1 MIAAESLAGPW
12 FECPRP
18 VGLGTAEQLPPL
30 LKVSAMAVSFA
41 GWTRSVEHK
50 GHHQI
55 LIPLPSYAV
64 DRFTAL

>member
-18 VGLGTAEQLPPL
+18 VGLGTAELLPPL

-41 GWTRSVEHK
+41 AGQDQSNTRDITK
-50 GHHQI
+50 
-55 LIPLPSYAV
+55 Y
-64 DRFTAL
+64 